1 MSIAR
6 RCRSFGVACRGAD
19 RGEISVRF
27 ADADIGASHR
37 EGFPFADHVALA
49 RGRFELDC
57 RAGHQRAAPF
67 LPSGKA
73 WPVMERGPLEG
84 LPGTILGAAFHGG
97 SRQWLPIWAGWP
109 RLGASLATKRV
120 PVTLLATGM
129 PAPHTDATARKAMRG
144 RGYII
149 LDQPSRGGPAAPCPR
164 WGSLCGLRRWRK
176 APRESHEIHARGSG
190 RKIACPC
197 VPWPLCE
204 QGVASIYISEGQLV
218 PRLNNIISS

>member
-6 RCRSFGVACRGAD
+6 RCRSFGVACRGVD

-97 SRQWLPIWAGWP
+97 SRQWLSIWAGWP

-120 PVTLLATGM
+120 PVTLLATGSQLRTPMRPRVKPCEGVATSFLTNLHGAAPPRPAPGGDLFAGFVGGGRLHAKVMKYM
-129 PAPHTDATARKAMRG
+129 PAGWGGELLAHASPGRSASKAWPPYTFRKA
-144 RGYII
+144 
-149 LDQPSRGGPAAPCPR
+149 S
-164 WGSLCGLRRWRK
+164 
-176 APRESHEIHARGSG
+176 
-190 RKIACPC
+190 
-197 VPWPLCE
+197 
-204 QGVASIYISEGQLV
+204 
-218 PRLNNIISS
+218 